1 MQWIHGEPSLDEV
14 LNDPV
19 IRALMRRDGVEV
31 ETLRVL
37 IRGVR
42 RLAAPPARGETPA
55 RRPEPCDAA

>member
-31 ETLRVL
+31 ESLRVL
-37 IRGVR
+37 IRGLR
-42 RLAAPPARGETPA
+42 RSVAPPARGEKLA
-55 RRPEPCDAA
+55 RRAEPCDAA